1 MGNKLTNLEN
11 NYYYGFTRTFW
22 HIIISILFLSLI
34 GGVIMIGW
42 SFIPSSKRQVVKASP
57 PIKQSYPKQID
68 VSTKE
73 VLQKLPKEKEAIKK
87 VLDEQTKIANTPP
100 LNQEVYIIED
110 TIDTLNLTN
119 FNNEIANLKLL
130 IPVKKYSNLW
140 NPKGYYTYPQGKRKY
155 DVTKNEKYRKWV
167 VLSQGL
173 KDQIISKIGA
183 MGFKSYKEKYQ
194 LLKKYNECLTKINA
208 TDRELIL
215 KKLLGFFN
223 KNKVETIIA
232 IEHLTK
238 LLPLFNENLPQVFD
252 NESYFIKK
260 NPQDGL
266 NMIAFEAQILPS
278 FTIEDRLQATKVL
291 KSEYLNYYDYNLS
304 AFKET
309 TKNFIQMLPK
319 FSKGQ
324 EALAL
329 QYFYEVY
336 RSKNAQRIAQ
346 IRAIDNNHQQCI
358 NTIENQYQADLRS
371 AQVEYNSK
379 LQKKVFWRLYSF
391 WTICSAIGSVLVVTL
406 ILLMLSMIRNVNK
419 LASTIL
425 LKKENN

>member
-11 NYYYGFTRTFW
+11 NYYYGFTRSFW
-22 HIIISILFLSLI
+22 HVIISILFLSLI

-42 SFIPSSKRQVVKASP
+42 SFIPSSKRHVVKTAP
-57 PIKQSYPKQID
+57 PVKQRYPKQ
-68 VSTKE
+68 VAVTTKE

-100 LNQEVYIIED
+100 VNQEVYVIED
-110 TIDTLNLTN
+110 IVDTLNLTN

-130 IPVKKYSNLW
+130 IPVKKYSSLW

-173 KDQIISKIGA
+173 KDQIISKIDA

-194 LLKKYNECLTKINA
+194 LLKTYNQCLAKINT

-215 KKLLGFFN
+215 KKLLSFFN
-223 KNKVETIIA
+223 KNKVETINA

-238 LLPLFNENLPQVFD
+238 LLPLFDENITQVFD

-266 NMIAFEAQILPS
+266 GMIAFETKILPN
-278 FTIEDRLQATKVL
+278 FTKEDRLQAAKVL
-291 KSEYLNYYDYNLS
+291 KSEYLNFYDYNLS
-304 AFKET
+304 AFTET
-309 TKNFIQMLPK
+309 TQNFITMLPK
-319 FSKGQ
+319 VSKGQ
-324 EALAL
+324 EAVAL

-346 IRAIDNNHQQCI
+346 IRTIDNNYQQRI
-358 NTIENQYQADLRS
+358 NSIENKYQADIKN
-371 AQVEYNSK
+371 AQLEYNAK
-379 LQKKVFWRLYSF
+379 VQKKTFWRLYSF

-419 LASTIL
+419 LASVLL